1 MRKKKKSLIFIIT
14 ILIMC
19 FGIGY
24 AYLTTT
30 LSING
35 VTDVDANNWNVYFD
49 NVQITDGSVTGDQ
62 VTTAPSIDSIG
73 TTVSYHIR
81 LKEPG
86 EYYEFTVDVVNAGTI
101 DAMIE
106 SINSKM
112 NNNPLVELPAYLN
125 YNITYADGAELLEF
139 QELNAGVT
147 ESIKV
152 RIEYNNDLAPEDL
165 PSSAQSLSF
174 SFSIGYVQKD
184 SNAIEV
190 DHVPL
195 FQIHSMETILLN
207 IRSGN
212 IQDYHL
218 GDTKT
223 IKLSDGSNN
232 TLRIINTS
240 TPAECSQTGFS
251 QTGCGFVV
259 EMFQIAYPQ
268 VPFCTALGASNNRWD
283 VSPYRSYLNNDVIN
297 LLPDIIRNNI
307 LDTYVVSSDSDHNE
321 SVVTTDKLFL
331 LDFVEIVGETLT
343 DSGVINNSRQFDYFE
358 SLGIRIGVNQALIRR
373 TGATRTP
380 YNNNMYIVFDSGTY
394 DGETKFCTSGYS
406 AYVAFRLG

>member
-1 MRKKKKSLIFIIT
+1 
-14 ILIMC
+14 MC

-165 PSSAQSLSF
+165 PSSA
-174 SFSIGYVQKD
+174 
-184 SNAIEV
+184 
-190 DHVPL
+190 
-195 FQIHSMETILLN
+195 
-207 IRSGN
+207 
-212 IQDYHL
+212 
-218 GDTKT
+218 
-223 IKLSDGSNN
+223 
-232 TLRIINTS
+232 
-240 TPAECSQTGFS
+240 
-251 QTGCGFVV
+251 
-259 EMFQIAYPQ
+259 
-268 VPFCTALGASNNRWD
+268 
-283 VSPYRSYLNNDVIN
+283 
-297 LLPDIIRNNI
+297 
-307 LDTYVVSSDSDHNE
+307 
-321 SVVTTDKLFL
+321 
-331 LDFVEIVGETLT
+331 
-343 DSGVINNSRQFDYFE
+343 
-358 SLGIRIGVNQALIRR
+358 
-373 TGATRTP
+373 
-380 YNNNMYIVFDSGTY
+380 
-394 DGETKFCTSGYS
+394 
-406 AYVAFRLG
+406 